1 MKPRHAL
8 PRQPPCKPDPS
19 TGADIPGVGS
29 GADLG
34 GGLTEAEVDYL
45 MGHEWAPSAE
55 DILWRRSKLG
65 LHLSDED
72 KVRLDDRI
80 GRKNVVTER
89 ALGQ

>member
-1 MKPRHAL
+1 MKPHHAL
-8 PRQPPCKPDPS
+8 PRQPPHEADPL
-19 TGADIPGVGS
+19 TGGDIPGVGS
-29 GADLG
+29 GANLG

-45 MGHEWAPSAE
+45 MGHEWALDAE

-72 KVRLDDRI
+72 KVRLDDWV

>member
-8 PRQPPCKPDPS
+8 PRKPPHKPDPS
-19 TGADIPGVGS
+19 TGGDIPGGGS
-29 GADLG
+29 GEDLD

-45 MGHEWAPSAE
+45 MGHEWALNAE
-55 DILWRRSKLG
+55 DILWRQSKLG

-72 KVRLDDRI
+72 KVRLDDWI
-80 GRKNVVTER
+80 GRMYVVTER

>member
-1 MKPRHAL
+1 MTPRHTL
-8 PRQPPCKPDPS
+8 PRQPPHKPDPL
-19 TGADIPGVGS
+19 TGGDIPGVGS
-29 GADLG
+29 GEDLG

-45 MGHEWAPSAE
+45 MGHECALNAE

-72 KVRLDDRI
+72 KVRLDDWI

>member
-8 PRQPPCKPDPS
+8 PRQPPHEADPS
-19 TGADIPGVGS
+19 TGGDIPGVGS
-29 GADLG
+29 GANLG

-45 MGHEWAPSAE
+45 MGHEWALNAE

-65 LHLSDED
+65 LHLSGEAE
-72 KVRLDDRI
+72 VRLDDWI

>member
-8 PRQPPCKPDPS
+8 PRKPPHEADPS
-19 TGADIPGVGS
+19 TGGDIPGVGS

-45 MGHEWAPSAE
+45 MGHEWALNAE

-72 KVRLDDRI
+72 KVRLDDWI
-80 GRKNVVTER
+80 GRRNVVTER

>member
-8 PRQPPCKPDPS
+8 PRQPPHKPDPL
-19 TGADIPGVGS
+19 TGGDIPGVGS

-34 GGLTEAEVDYL
+34 EGLAEAEIDDP
-45 MGHEWAPSAE
+45 MGHEWALNAE

-72 KVRLDDRI
+72 KVRPDDWI
-80 GRKNVVTER
+80 GRNNVVTER